1 MTRFYFCSLF
11 IGWQNPCCSCYMK
24 QFFISK
30 ASLKIFFK
38 GQMASEVGFHVHVYC
53 AKKVLLHKFT
63 CIFLAY
69 NLINDKI
76 LWCIFKKIE
85 FPVQWVV
92 NCVATILAR
101 DTAAS
106 WMTYPPKV
114 KVTKLSQL
122 WKNNP
127 CHTSLH
133 AFIYHITIL
142 INKLQYSKTSLSHPR

>member
-38 GQMASEVGFHVHVYC
+38 GQMASEVGFQVHVYC

-63 CIFLAY
+63 YIFQRY
-69 NLINDKI
+69 SLINYRI
-76 LWCIFKKIE
+76 TWCIFKENSISRPMRCE
-85 FPVQWVV
+85 SCGYDFLGDT
-92 NCVATILAR
+92 VAF
-101 DTAAS
+101 

-114 KVTKLSQL
+114 KVTKLSQFRKTKL
-122 WKNNP
+122 LS
-127 CHTSLH
+127 HE
-133 AFIYHITIL
+133 FICNFYHID
-142 INKLQYSKTSLSHPR
+142 Q